1 VTGRSYSRKSLAS
14 TSASSRESNTSPL
27 SSSSR
32 DLPFMSE
39 QTRSLFYAGEPGGG
53 LWACRVAG
61 RSGWIGGMGCRRGPD
76 HKAGGAS
83 MARAIA

>member
-1 VTGRSYSRKSLAS
+1 MAGCSYSRKSLAS
-14 TSASSRESNTSPL
+14 TWASSRDSNTSPL

-32 DLPFMSE
+32 GLPFMSE
-39 QTRSLFYAGEPGGG
+39 QTRSLFYSGEFGGG

-61 RSGWIGGMGCRRGPD
+61 RSGWTGGMGRRRGPD